1 MDFYLCRNNNNNNGE
16 KRVEKEEGLFRI
28 DGIMKLLQVD
38 NLLPF

>member
-1 MDFYLCRNNNNNNGE
+1 MDFYLCRNNNNNIGE
-16 KRVEKEEGLFRI
+16 KRVEGLFRI